1 MFDVDKLLL
10 EIALRVIKER
20 GLQNG
25 DKIQWIVSHISWR
38 KPITTKL
45 ITITDQLGLDMV
57 EQIAKYIEYKEVP
70 ITEVKI
76 EIRSVKIPRDKGH
89 LRVTKLNASTKKSI
103 ITIKNNDSICLAR
116 SIVTAVANINK
127 HKWTKSQLKH
137 GFNDSRKLQKDEAI
151 KLHEE
156 AGVEINDNGGS
167 TLEDVKKF
175 AKHLKIQ
182 INIVDGD
189 QFNDLIFTTENEH
202 DGQMIYL
209 YKNKNHFNVITS
221 MPAFLSKKY
230 YCHTCKKSYTKRDCH
245 KCPAKCIACFK
256 YFPDGKKRSGEE
268 ITCDKCNR
276 SFFLLR
282 SISVKEPLEVNHI
295 LCVKEWLNV

>member
-1 MFDVDKLLL
+1 MWEKIDNRGLPYKIIKIGVNSNNKFKSFFDIFNVKIVNPHEIFDVDNLLL

-25 DKIQWIVSHISWR
+25 DKIQWIVSHITWR
-38 KPITTKL
+38 KPVSTKL
-45 ITITDQLGLDMV
+45 ITITDQLGVDMV

-76 EIRSVKIPRDKGH
+76 EIRSVKIPRGKGH

-127 HKWTKSQLKH
+127 HKWTTSQLKH
-137 GFNDSRKLQKDEAI
+137 GFNDSRKLQKDEVI

-175 AKHLKIQ
+175 AKHL
-182 INIVDGD
+182 NG
-189 QFNDLIFTTENEH
+189 
-202 DGQMIYL
+202 
-209 YKNKNHFNVITS
+209 S
-221 MPAFLSKKY
+221 MVQWF
-230 YCHTCKKSYTKRDCH
+230 
-245 KCPAKCIACFK
+245 
-256 YFPDGKKRSGEE
+256 
-268 ITCDKCNR
+268 
-276 SFFLLR
+276 
-282 SISVKEPLEVNHI
+282 ISATIH
-295 LCVKEWLNV
+295 